1 MHILSRHAPPG
12 ARTGAPL
19 PAARRRRVAR
29 AAAAPP
35 RPAPGGGAG
44 AADPATCVI
53 GIDLG
58 TTNSAVAVIEGGDPV
73 VVPNQEGR
81 LTTPSVVA
89 FRPDGSVL
97 VGEAARRAAGADPAN
112 TFYSVKRFIGRD
124 LAQAAADA
132 ARVPYG
138 VAADAGGAAVLEC
151 PARAAAGA
159 GEGTLY
165 PEEVSAYIVAKLAA
179 AAEDYTGR
187 RAARAVISVP
197 AYFDDAARAATVTA
211 GRLAGLDTVRLVREP
226 VAAALAY
233 GLSAEEDQTV
243 LVFDLGGG
251 TFDVSLLEVGG
262 GVVEVLA
269 AGGDARLGGDDWDAA
284 IVDWLV
290 EQHLKPAGADITDP
304 RLRTAAR
311 AAAEAAK
318 IKLSTEQAV
327 TLRMPVA
334 GGVEATLSR
343 QTLEKLTAPL
353 FRRARAPLDQACWQ
367 AGVDLGTAVRAAD
380 EARAKSGGA
389 KSPQRRGAAA
399 GPEIRP
405 KRRLPVARVL
415 LVGGATRMPAV
426 RRFVRNMT
434 GLEPDE
440 FAADPDLAVA
450 LGAAA
455 QAGVLEGSVS
465 GLMVMDVWQA
475 SLMRAFAA
483 RLEKERGAEVLEE
496 PRGEGEGEGGGEEE
510 DWESVEIPD
519 GA

>member
-1 MHILSRHAPPG
+1 MRRLSRHAPPG
-12 ARTGAPL
+12 ARPGAP
-19 PAARRRRVAR
+19 PRAARRRGAPP

-73 VVPNQEGR
+73 IVPNQEGR

-124 LAQAAADA
+124 LAQTAADA

-138 VAADAGGAAVLEC
+138 VAADADGAAVLEC
-151 PARAAAGA
+151 PARAAAG
-159 GEGTLY
+159 EGDTLY

-233 GLSAEEDQTV
+233 GLSAEDDQTV

-262 GVVEVLA
+262 GVIEVLA
-269 AGGDARLGGDDWDAA
+269 TGGDARLGGDDWDAA
-284 IVDWLV
+284 IVDWLL
-290 EQHLKPAGADITDP
+290 EQHLKPAGADVTDP

-311 AAAEAAK
+311 TAAEAAK

-343 QTLEKLTAPL
+343 QTLEKLTAAL

-367 AGVDLGTAVRAAD
+367 AGVDLGSIVRAAD

-475 SLMRAFAA
+475 SLMRAFAT

-496 PRGEGEGEGGGEEE
+496 PRGEGEEGDEDGEE

-519 GA
+519 DA